1 MAEEKISKSIKDWS
15 EDDRPREKLAK
26 YGSENLSNSELLAIL
41 IGSGSKGFSALDA
54 AKELIDM
61 AGSIHKLTGLTINN
75 IKKIKGLGDARAI
88 TLLAAIELS
97 RRIKSE
103 IIIEKPITSPEMVAA
118 KYIPR
123 FYGVKQEKVLA
134 ILLDTQKRI
143 IKEVYVSIGTL
154 DSSIAHPRDIFR
166 EAIENNASSIIMMH
180 NHPSGIAEPSQN
192 DIAITKIMIDAGKI
206 MGIPLIDHIII
217 GGDSFFSLRK
227 VESLKFED

>member
-1 MAEEKISKSIKDWS
+1 MAEEKNSKSIKEWS

-54 AKELIDM
+54 AKELLDL
-61 AGSIHKLTGLTINN
+61 AGSINKLPELTISK

-103 IIIEKPITSPEMVAA
+103 VIYKKPITSAEMLAK

-123 FYGVKQEKVLA
+123 FYGVKQETVLA
-134 ILLDTQKRI
+134 ILLDTKKRI
-143 IKEVYVSIGTL
+143 IKDVNVSMGTL

-166 EAIENNASSIIMMH
+166 QAIENNAAAIVLMH
-180 NHPSGIAEPSQN
+180 NHPSGNPEPSHN
-192 DIAITKIMIDAGKI
+192 DIAVTKKLIESGKLV
-206 MGIPLIDHIII
+206 GIPIIDHIII
-217 GGDSFFSLRK
+217 GGDTFFSLLNI
-227 VESLKFED
+227 ETLHFEN